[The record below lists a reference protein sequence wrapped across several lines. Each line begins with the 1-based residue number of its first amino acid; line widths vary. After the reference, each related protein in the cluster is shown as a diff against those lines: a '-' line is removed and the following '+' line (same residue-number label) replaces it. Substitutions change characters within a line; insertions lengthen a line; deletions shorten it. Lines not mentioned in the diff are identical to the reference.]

1 MTQVLDLSVSFA
13 HGTDRVVLTA
23 AQRTMFMETVQGQ
36 DCLAPCFFS
45 DSHQVRRLALSWACF
60 HTTPS
65 ARPRQTL
72 ICDLSA
78 RGCVSSSSGVRNV
91 QTEVRGVERPMV
103 AWGLGEAQAT

>member
-23 AQRTMFMETVQGQ
+23 AQRTMFMETVQG
-36 DCLAPCFFS
+36 LFGPMFLLS
-45 DSHQVRRLALSWACF
+45 NKVRRLALSWACL
-60 HTTPS
+60 HTTAS
-65 ARPRQTL
+65 TRPRQTL

-78 RGCVSSSSGVRNV
+78 RGCVSSSSGLRNV

-103 AWGLGEAQAT
+103 AWGLGEAQAA